1 MEEGRRKGLNGSGVN
16 NSKPLE
22 GPERRLSLVLEKEWH
37 WVNSHIHELAARQD
51 PAVPCLPA
59 PKDTSVNGGRMKK
72 GKKTFA
78 VVLQHCSEVECLC
91 IDLTDRE
98 NREIFHMF
106 ISRTPRNKQPS
117 LSLSVL
123 PTQGPASA
131 GYKNPSVSRW
141 GSIIVAKA
149 HGLKDSYSAPP
160 LFASLSALFIH
171 QMCTRCS
178 EETLHHLSCAGVSAL
193 LLKNLQSTKSHGHLS
208 IYIQIW
214 RLSTT
219 KSGKWKHFLQVK
231 CQHFQL

>member
-1 MEEGRRKGLNGSGVN
+1 MRRPCCPLPPGTEGYVY
-16 NSKPLE
+16 
-22 GPERRLSLVLEKEWH
+22 EW
-37 WVNSHIHELAARQD
+37 RQD
-51 PAVPCLPA
+51 E
-59 PKDTSVNGGRMKK
+59 KR
-72 GKKTFA
+72 KKTFA

-149 HGLKDSYSAPP
+149 HGLKDSYSAPS

-193 LLKNLQSTKSHGHLS
+193 LLKSLQSTKSHDHLS
-208 IYIQIW
+208 IYIQI
-214 RLSTT
+214 
-219 KSGKWKHFLQVK
+219 
-231 CQHFQL
+231 

>member
-1 MEEGRRKGLNGSGVN
+1 MEAGWK
-16 NSKPLE
+16 
-22 GPERRLSLVLEKEWH
+22 KE
-37 WVNSHIHELAARQD
+37 
-51 PAVPCLPA
+51 
-59 PKDTSVNGGRMKK
+59 
-72 GKKTFA
+72 KTFA

-149 HGLKDSYSAPP
+149 HGLKDSYSAPS

-178 EETLHHLSCAGVSAL
+178 EETLHHLPCAGVSAL
-193 LLKNLQSTKSHGHLS
+193 LLKNLRFTKSRDHLS
-208 IYIQIW
+208 IY
-214 RLSTT
+214 
-219 KSGKWKHFLQVK
+219 V
-231 CQHFQL
+231 

>member
-1 MEEGRRKGLNGSGVN
+1 
-16 NSKPLE
+16 
-22 GPERRLSLVLEKEWH
+22 
-37 WVNSHIHELAARQD
+37 
-51 PAVPCLPA
+51 
-59 PKDTSVNGGRMKK
+59 
-72 GKKTFA
+72 
-78 VVLQHCSEVECLC
+78 
-91 IDLTDRE
+91 
-98 NREIFHMF
+98 MF

-149 HGLKDSYSAPP
+149 HGLKDSYSTLS
-160 LFASLSALFIH
+160 LFASLPALFIH

-193 LLKNLQSTKSHGHLS
+193 LLKNHRSTKSRDHLS
-208 IYIQIW
+208 ILMQIW

-219 KSGKWKHFLQVK
+219 KSGKWKHFLQVT
-231 CQHFQL
+231 CQHLQLYSYKAARCTVCTYTQSNQSDYMSNIFHVMEDYGYFYGCHPAMTNCVTSLQETKRNSGICGCLVKTRQYLLPALTKEFYNSLERG